1 MEISR
6 YSSKF
11 VLMQVVAEF
20 FLNKCMGCMLA
31 VSILGSVFKN
41 ETAWNKVYAQFK
53 YYASVEEY
61 TPHDYNGT
69 IFAAI
74 DLSLDH
80 DENKMFSKDLMW
92 NLLQA
97 LSLFSTT
104 RFLPRCV
111 MKLAWKSRQPEGE
124 IEYFEVVVNSVIH
137 KNLVDGSVDMMDL

>member
-11 VLMQVVAEF
+11 VLMQVVAEKI
-20 FLNKCMGCMLA
+20 LNKCMGCMLA
-31 VSILGSVFKN
+31 ISILGSVLSNTSKN

-53 YYASVEEY
+53 YYASAQEY
-61 TPHDYNGT
+61 TPHDYNGS

-92 NLLQA
+92 SALQA
-97 LSLFSTT
+97 
-104 RFLPRCV
+104 
-111 MKLAWKSRQPEGE
+111 
-124 IEYFEVVVNSVIH
+124 
-137 KNLVDGSVDMMDL
+137 